1 MKKVITIETILL
13 FAFVLTMHFC
23 VNYWIGIKLLVDYNA
38 VNNNEQNWEIFC
50 RSLTNATLV
59 TFILLSIIM
68 SMILI
73 AIKDLGCFKPMLAKI
88 EAMKQARNEAK
99 AEKAVVDKQARI
111 AKLEKE
117 LEELKKD

>member
-1 MKKVITIETILL
+1 MKKTILIEILLL
-13 FAFVLTMHFC
+13 FVFAIFLYFC
-23 VNYWIGIKLLVDYNA
+23 VNYWNG
-38 VNNNEQNWEIFC
+38 VNSYFEHNLINEQHLDSFH
-50 RSLTNATLV
+50 RTLTFAILITLG
-59 TFILLSIIM
+59 LLLTLAA
-68 SMILI
+68 MILI